1 MNNIDKLTR
10 VMGISLSELARRVD
24 MEPHTLRRYARNE
37 TQPKAELALK
47 LGTIFGCDPAEVM
60 GFATPEQLPISK
72 IPLYGSAEAGIGSD
86 ITDMDRAIDH
96 VDRPPFLL
104 SATNAYAIYVV
115 GESMSPRFRSGEIVY
130 VDPAVPIRRGG
141 DCIVQMAE
149 DGKLTAIVKEYKN
162 ANDEHVLLQQYN
174 PDKEIKITKDK
185 VISIHSI
192 RGMYI
197 T

>member
-47 LGTIFGCDPAEVM
+47 LATIFGCDPAEVM
-60 GFATPEQLPISK
+60 GFATPEQLPLSK

-96 VDRPPFLL
+96 VDRPPF
-104 SATNAYAIYVV
+104 
-115 GESMSPRFRSGEIVY
+115 
-130 VDPAVPIRRGG
+130 GG
-141 DCIVQMAE
+141 DCIVQMAD